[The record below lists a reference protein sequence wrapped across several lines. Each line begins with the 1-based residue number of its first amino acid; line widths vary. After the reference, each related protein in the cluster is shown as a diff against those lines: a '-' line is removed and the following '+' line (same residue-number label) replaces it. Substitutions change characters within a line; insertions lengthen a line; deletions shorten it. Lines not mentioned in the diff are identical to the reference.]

1 MSIEVK
7 NLSKKYGEQMALDNI
22 SFHINKGEI
31 VGFLGPNGAGKST
44 TMKIICC
51 YINPTSGEVIVNEN
65 SIKKS
70 PIKIKSELG
79 YLPENNPLYE
89 EMYVRE
95 FLGFIAQIHKIK
107 DVKKA
112 VNDVIEKVGLTKEAH
127 KKIEQLSKGYQQRVG
142 IAQAIIHEPKVLI
155 LDEPTSGLD
164 PNQLDE
170 IRSLI
175 KELGKDKT
183 VMLST
188 HIMQEV
194 ESICD
199 RIIIINDGKLVA
211 DQNLEQKIEKVN
223 EKEQVIVVEFDKEVA
238 EKQLKAVHKNLKIK
252 KADNKWLISYKG
264 KQDLR
269 LLISSFAQ
277 KNELFILEI
286 KKHSDK
292 LEDLFKKL
300 TK

>member
-211 DQNLEQKIEKVN
+211 DQNLEQKIEKVD

-238 EKQLKAVHKNLKIK
+238 EKQLKAIHKNLKIK

-277 KNELFILEI
+277 KNDLFILEI

>member
-211 DQNLEQKIEKVN
+211 DQNLEQKIEKVD

-238 EKQLKAVHKNLKIK
+238 EKQLKAIHKNLKIK

>member
-1 MSIEVK
+1 MSIAVK

-211 DQNLEQKIEKVN
+211 DQNLEQKIEKVD

-238 EKQLKAVHKNLKIK
+238 EKQLKAIHKNLKIK

>member
-65 SIKKS
+65 SIKKN

-211 DQNLEQKIEKVN
+211 DQNLEQKIEKVD

-238 EKQLKAVHKNLKIK
+238 EKQLKAIHKNLKIK

>member
-1 MSIEVK
+1 MSIAVK

-95 FLGFIAQIHKIK
+95 FLGFIAQVHKIK

-211 DQNLEQKIEKVN
+211 DQNLEQKIEKVD

-238 EKQLKAVHKNLKIK
+238 EKQLKAIHKNLKIK

>member
-7 NLSKKYGEQMALDNI
+7 EISKKYGEQFALNKV
-22 SFHINKGEI
+22 SFEIKKGEI

-51 YINPTSGEVIVNEN
+51 YLNPTGGDVLVNGE
-65 SIKKS
+65 SIKS
-70 PIKIKSELG
+70 NPIKIKSELG

-95 FLGFIAQIHKIK
+95 FLSFIAQIHNIK
-107 DVKKA
+107 DIKTA
-112 VNDVIEKVGLTKEAH
+112 VDEVIKKVGLTKEAH

-199 RIIIINDGKLVA
+199 RIIIINNGKLVA
-211 DQNLEQKIEKVN
+211 DQELEQKNKT
-223 EKEQVIVVEFDKEVA
+223 KEQKDQTIVVEFDKEILR
-238 EKQLKAVHKNLKIK
+238 EQLLTIDPDLKLK
-252 KADNKWLISYKG
+252 KVENKWLISYNG
-264 KQDLR
+264 ADDLR

-277 KNELFILEI
+277 NNGFFILEI